1 MKNRKV
7 VWKALTALQEEYEA
21 KWLAEMS
28 LEGWHLIKYSP
39 FRYTFEK
46 GQPKEYVYKFDYQT
60 QLKDKESYIQI
71 FEDAGWEYILE
82 YMGWQFFR
90 CEPDNVIT
98 PELFT
103 DDESRIAKYLRLI
116 RILGSVYI
124 MIILI
129 SVGIVFILIMTI

>member
-46 GQPKEYVYKFDYQT
+46 GQT
-60 QLKDKESYIQI
+60 
-71 FEDAGWEYILE
+71 
-82 YMGWQFFR
+82 
-90 CEPDNVIT
+90 
-98 PELFT
+98 
-103 DDESRIAKYLRLI
+103 
-116 RILGSVYI
+116 
-124 MIILI
+124 
-129 SVGIVFILIMTI
+129 

>member
-82 YMGWQFFR
+82 YMGW
-90 CEPDNVIT
+90 
-98 PELFT
+98 L
-103 DDESRIAKYLRLI
+103 
-116 RILGSVYI
+116 
-124 MIILI
+124 
-129 SVGIVFILIMTI
+129 